1 MSKRTFF
8 FRRLFKR
15 QTKNKSIDSLD
26 RIEFARKVVP
36 QFENENIS
44 LSSKLE
50 QQIQEIV
57 IAIKSS
63 SGVTVLFVGSS
74 GKTMTAEVLSKLS
87 GLPLYR
93 IDLSQVVNKYIGET
107 EKNLGHIFDS
117 AENLDVIL
125 LLDEGDALLSQRTE
139 VNDAHE
145 RYANLLLERMER
157 SKDPVI
163 LAINQKTPLDE
174 AFERKIRYI
183 IDFSVYQFE
192 DDSRFKK
199 FQTVG

>member
-1 MSKRTFF
+1 MSKLPFY
-8 FRRLFKR
+8 FRRLMKK
-15 QTKNKSIDSLD
+15 QPKKKNIDTLD
-26 RIEFARKVVP
+26 HIEFARKVVP
-36 QFENENIS
+36 QFDNENIS
-44 LSSKLE
+44 LSSKLD
-50 QQIQEIV
+50 QQIQEILT
-57 IAIKSS
+57 AIKSS

-107 EKNLGHIFDS
+107 EKNLERIFDS

-139 VNDAHE
+139 VNNARD
-145 RYANLLLERMER
+145 RYANLLLERMNR
-157 SKDPVI
+157 SKSPVI
-163 LAINQKTPLDE
+163 LAINQKKPLDE

-183 IDFSVYQFE
+183 IDFSGYQFD
-192 DDSRFKK
+192 DDSK
-199 FQTVG
+199 FRKFHTVG